1 MVLKVK
7 TKKGKIVEY
16 PITKVKNLL
25 KTVGFTGFLLGKATV
40 NVFREAKKL
49 TKSGIVSVTDF
60 EKALVRGV
68 SNTNNIA
75 INTTQKIARR
85 ILK

>member
-7 TKKGKIVEY
+7 KRNGRIVEY

-25 KTVGFTGFLLGKATV
+25 KTIGVTGFLLGKATV

-49 TKSGIVSVTDF
+49 TKSGIIGVTDF
-60 EKALVRGV
+60 EKAIVRGV
-68 SNTNNIA
+68 SNTNKIA
-75 INTTQKIARR
+75 INTTQKIPKRV
-85 ILK
+85 LK